1 MKILT
6 LRLKNLNSLKGE
18 WKIDFTQPPFRD
30 NGLFAITGPTGAGKS
45 TLLDAI
51 CLALYH
57 ETPRLKTISAS
68 SNDIMTRHTAD
79 CLAEVEFEVKGKVY
93 RAFWSQRRARDKADG
108 ALQQARV
115 ELADGDGTILTTHST
130 DKLKRIAAI
139 TGLDFA
145 RFTKS
150 MLLAQGGF
158 AAFLNASPNERAELL
173 EELTGTELYGQIS
186 QRVFEQARDSRQALQ
201 HMQAQAGGVELM
213 DSTQRNAMQQQLT
226 ALQQQQHTLA
236 GQQHQLGLALQ
247 WRQQQMQAQQQQQA
261 ASLQLQQAQAAIA
274 QAAPQWQQLA
284 ASEPAQRIAPLYQHW
299 QSQQQRL
306 ASTEAALQA
315 VNARYQHSWQ
325 QWQQLNWQGVELAR
339 QQLALLG
346 RQQAQARQQW
356 QQWQAQ
362 QQAQPQLARLGEYL
376 PLWRSQF
383 AQHARMRQDMAQAA
397 QQREQLATA
406 LTEGQRRLS
415 AQALVCQQTESHF
428 LQAQQAE
435 QSAGAASRQQ
445 DVVSLRQQWQAAQQ
459 TGQQWQQAILSA
471 GQLLQGWQA
480 GQRLQQTLAQQ
491 QALLPQRTAAL
502 EALRSQYRE
511 LQEQLA
517 DKQRLLELELRIQ
530 DLEAQ
535 RALLQPGQPCPL
547 CGSASHPL
555 VQHYQAVDA
564 TAARQ
569 AVQDKQQALD
579 ALQAQGQQANVELA
593 ALQQQLD
600 NLQQQ
605 AEAQQASQLQYWQQW
620 QPLAVALG
628 VDAEGWQQ
636 PEALAQAAQ
645 AALQQQEQLQQQLL
659 QAEAAAR
666 HWQQAL
672 QASQQAQQ
680 QWQAAQAEQ
689 ALLQQAAA
697 SLQQQWA
704 QAQAQVAGQGADAQ
718 TQWQTLQQS
727 LAAAGHAMPDDPARW
742 LADCE
747 QQWQGWQQQQ
757 QAMQRLEQQ
766 LARLEVQSAQ
776 AEAQCQEW
784 QQYWQ
789 QLGLPEPSPSLSPR
803 AEDLA
808 ATVVQL
814 EACQQQRQ
822 QLAATLAQ
830 LQGQQQ
836 QVADDI
842 RQQGLQLA
850 EAAQQWQQA
859 LQHSPFADEA
869 AFAAACLPESQ
880 RTALQTMQQALDRS
894 LQQAEALL
902 QAANTRQAELQA
914 AAISPLTL
922 DELQAQQATLDGERQ
937 QLSAQS
943 GALQA
948 LLDSDAQRR
957 EGLQALLA
965 QIARQQA
972 DSELWQRLD
981 GLIGSAKGDKFRRFA
996 QGLTLDHLVYLA
1008 NRQLARLQGRYQLRR
1023 KAEGE
1028 LELEIVDSWQADVCR
1043 DTRTLSGGESFLV
1056 SLALALALSDLV
1068 SHKTS
1073 IDSLFLDEGFGTLDA
1088 ETLEIALD
1096 ALDSLNASGKMIG
1109 VISHVEGMKE
1119 RIAVQIRVAR
1129 AGGVGLSALSVVGG

>member
-1 MKILT
+1 MKIRS

-18 WKIDFTQPPFRD
+18 WTIDFTQPPFRD

-57 ETPRLKTISAS
+57 ETPRLKNISAN

-79 CLAEVEFEVKGKVY
+79 CLAEVEFEVKGKIY

-115 ELADGDGTILTTHST
+115 ELADGDGNILTTHSN

-201 HMQAQAGGVELM
+201 QLQAQAGGVELLAE
-213 DSTQRNAMQQQLT
+213 TQRSAMQQQLSS
-226 ALQQQQHTLA
+226 LQQQQQMLA
-236 GQQHQLGLALQ
+236 EQQQQLGQALQ
-247 WRQQQMQAQQQQQA
+247 WRQQLAQAQQQQQA
-261 ASLQLQQAQAAIA
+261 ASLQLEQAQAAIT
-274 QAAPQWQQLA
+274 QAAPQLQQLA
-284 ASEPAQRIAPLYQHW
+284 ASAPAQRIAPLYQQW

-306 ASTEAALQA
+306 TAGQAALQA
-315 VNARYQHSWQ
+315 LHARYQHSWQ
-325 QWQQLNWQGVELAR
+325 QWQQLNWQGFVLAR
-339 QQLALLG
+339 QQSALLASA
-346 RQQAQARQQW
+346 QAQAQQQW

-362 QQAQPQLARLGEYL
+362 QQAQPHLARLGESL

-383 AQHARMRQDMAQAA
+383 DQHARMLQDSAQAEQEA
-397 QQREQLATA
+397 RQLATA
-406 LTEGQRRLS
+406 LAAEQQRMQ
-415 AQALVCQQTESHF
+415 AQALLCQQAEADFRH
-428 LQAQQAE
+428 AQQAE
-435 QSAGAASRQQ
+435 QAAALLSQQQ
-445 DVVSLRQQWQAAQQ
+445 DLASLRQQWQSAQQ
-459 TGQQWQQAILSA
+459 AAQQWQQAILLA
-471 GQLLQGWQA
+471 GQLRQDWQ
-480 GQRLQQTLAQQ
+480 TAQDLQ
-491 QALLPQRTAAL
+491 QALTRLQTLLPQHTAAL
-502 EALRSQYRE
+502 ATLRSQYRE

-569 AVQDKQQALD
+569 AVLDKQQALD
-579 ALQAQGQQANVELA
+579 AVQAQGLQANAALA

-600 NLQQQ
+600 SLQQQ
-605 AEAQQASQLQYWQQW
+605 WQAQQASQQQQWQQW
-620 QPLAVALG
+620 QPLAAALA
-628 VDAEGWQQ
+628 VQPEAWQQ
-636 PEALAQAAQ
+636 PELLNQAAQ
-645 AALQQQEQLQQQLL
+645 AAMQQQEQLQQQLL
-659 QAEAAAR
+659 QAEDAAR
-666 HWQQAL
+666 HWQQCL
-672 QASQQAQQ
+672 QSSQQAQQ
-680 QWQAAQAEQ
+680 QWQAAQA
-689 ALLQQAAA
+689 ALALQQQAVA

-704 QAQAQVAGQGADAQ
+704 QAGQQQARLTAQAQA
-718 TQWQTLQQS
+718 QWQLLQQS
-727 LAAAGHAMPDDPARW
+727 LAQAGHAMPADPPRW
-742 LADCE
+742 LADCAR
-747 QQWQGWQQQQ
+747 QWQDWQQQQ

-766 LARLEVQSAQ
+766 LARLEVQARQ
-776 AEAQCQEW
+776 AAAQCDEW
-784 QQYWQ
+784 QHYWQ
-789 QLGLPEPSPSLSPR
+789 QLALPEPSAAANTAM
-803 AEDLA
+803 AELA
-808 ATVVQL
+808 DITTQL
-814 EACQQQRQ
+814 EACQQQRTA
-822 QLAATLAQ
+822 LAAALAQ

-836 QVADDI
+836 QVAEDV
-842 RQQGLQLA
+842 RQQERQLA
-850 EAAQQWQQA
+850 EVAQQWQLA

-869 AFAAACLPESQ
+869 AFTAACLPESQ
-880 RTALQTMQQALDRS
+880 RTALQTMQQGLDRA

-902 QAANTRQAELQA
+902 QAANSRLSALQALAVSPLSLEALQAEQA
-914 AAISPLTL
+914 A
-922 DELQAQQATLDGERQ
+922 LDGQRQ
-937 QLSAQS
+937 QLSAES

-948 LLDSDAQRR
+948 LLDNDAQRR
-957 EGLQALLA
+957 AGLQALLA
-965 QIARQQA
+965 QIDRQQA
-972 DSELWQRLD
+972 DCECWQRLD

-1119 RIAVQIRVAR
+1119 RIAVQICVTR